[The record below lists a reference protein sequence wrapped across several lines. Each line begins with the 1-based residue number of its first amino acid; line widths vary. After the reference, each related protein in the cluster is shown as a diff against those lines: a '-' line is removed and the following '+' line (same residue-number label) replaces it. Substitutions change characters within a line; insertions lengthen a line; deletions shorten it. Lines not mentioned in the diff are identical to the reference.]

1 MNITLTDVEINI
13 IEFAL
18 EAVAWQQRP
27 ADQHG
32 KSQADR
38 VKRIQRKLVRA
49 ASHADTVFE

>member
-1 MNITLTDVEINI
+1 MNITLTDVEIDI

-18 EAVAWQQRP
+18 EAVVWQQRP
-27 ADQHG
+27 TDQHG